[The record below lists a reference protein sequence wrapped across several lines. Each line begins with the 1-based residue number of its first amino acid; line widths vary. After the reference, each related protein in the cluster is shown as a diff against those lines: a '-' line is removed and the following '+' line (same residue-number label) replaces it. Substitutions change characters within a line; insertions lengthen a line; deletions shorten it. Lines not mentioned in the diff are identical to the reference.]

1 MNMRSIFAG
10 LMMMLAVGA
19 CTGIGDGRVPLGPIG
34 QQIAEAVVDV
44 SLENQDLRVCWLASG
59 AVEVI
64 TDLAQRAG
72 VEEAG
77 RALGH
82 IVMLQGVIDKAGLSD
97 SFWVETDTADVALLF
112 AGVLKDLG
120 KTRLSQILLGG
131 PTLSNFLNIAKR
143 TVVLTVKGHAVMRD
157 INRTLDGVEDGT
169 LDKAAAMQACENRM
183 EMNRN
188 TLRALTG
195 GLTLSSTSF
204 FGVAPNLMAEYD
216 FIRPV
221 GWEDVG
227 GDAIG
232 AMDWDMIYPE
242 TWVGGG
248 GTGPYAMGEEWIDPK
263 DGDVVRVYTEF
274 VGGKPVD
281 GDVTFGGWE
290 DIRGGDDEIIY
301 TEFVVV
307 EPVDAGGWGK
317 NEKQC
322 AELGFIYKGNALGDG
337 GSVLAYPIPRLA
349 GGDGPAPA

>member
-263 DGDVVRVYTEF
+263 DGDVTFDGWETVRGGSGDVIYPEF
-274 VGGKPVD
+274 VASKPVD
-281 GDVTFGGWE
+281 GDV
-290 DIRGGDDEIIY
+290 IRAKETVMDRLPRRKDPGDGI
-301 TEFVVV
+301 FL
-307 EPVDAGGWGK
+307 
-317 NEKQC
+317 
-322 AELGFIYKGNALGDG
+322 AELGFIYKGDALVDG
-337 GSVLAYPIPRLA
+337 GSFLAYPIPRLA